1 MTRSNPAPLAA
12 SQPLR
17 PLLGGWLLLVLITL
31 GGLWLQEPPAPL
43 PATAPMTAFSAE
55 RAMAHLRQIARA
67 PHPMGT
73 AEHDRVRDYLA
84 TAFRELGLTT
94 RIQKRVAHRSGRRG
108 DLLVA
113 TVENVIAERTGSD
126 PTGVLLLTAHYDSH
140 GSGPGAADD
149 GAGVAALLETAR
161 ALGQTRNT
169 LRILITDAEEV
180 GLLGAQAYIDEFP
193 ASSPTLVLNFEAR
206 GGGGPV
212 YMFETSDH
220 NRPLIRAFAAATP
233 APRASS
239 LMYALYKTLPNDT
252 DLTVYKK
259 AGLSG
264 LNFAFVGRWQHYH
277 SMLDTP
283 EGLDQRS
290 LQQEGAT
297 ALALSRTLLAADLA
311 TVTRTDQGDAI
322 YFDLLGRTLV
332 HYPTS
337 WAWPLT
343 LAALL
348 AFGAVL
354 WQARRGPRSWT
365 AFLTGFGLTVGT
377 LVAGALLG
385 AGLGFLVQ
393 PFRLAIP
400 NLDPYGVRWFE
411 AALVFSALALL
422 TLLWGW
428 ALRRCEGK
436 ALSLGALLVWLVA
449 LVAATALLPGAT
461 YLLLWPLLFALL
473 GLAWDR
479 PWVGALPL
487 LLLFPPVWHSLALM
501 LGFSLPL
508 ALGLL
513 VAFGLVPLLPL
524 LHQLA
529 APRLWLTPAVFL
541 SLGLLCFAVGTR
553 QQGPRVSSLAHV
565 ENADTGQAQ
574 WVSLQPPDAWTR
586 AYLGDRPEATRLA
599 GRSAHAAPAPP
610 LHLPATTVTRLGQQ
624 LTLTLPE
631 RALAL
636 VLEAEQPLTGLLI
649 EGKPVPL
656 VRRIFWFAPPTGLT
670 LTLEAPPGSHLS
682 LEVVLPGLPSGTTP
696 RPAGLIPAA
705 AGPYSDTRIVRQKIA
720 L

>member
-1 MTRSNPAPLAA
+1 MTRSNPVPLAA

-17 PLLGGWLLLVLITL
+17 QFVGGWLLLLLIII

-43 PATAPMTAFSAE
+43 PASAPSAVFSAK
-55 RAMAHLRQIARA
+55 RAMVHVRQIARA

-73 AEHDRVRDYLA
+73 AEHDRVRDYLVA
-84 TAFRELGLTT
+84 AFQELGLTT
-94 RIQKRVAHRSGRRG
+94 RIQKRVAHRSERRG

-113 TVENVIAERTGSD
+113 TVENVIAERTGSE

-149 GAGVAALLETAR
+149 AAGVAALLETAR
-161 ALGQTRNT
+161 ALGTTRNT

-180 GLLGAQAYIDEFP
+180 GLLGAQAYLDELTGKT
-193 ASSPTLVLNFEAR
+193 PTLVLNFEAR

-220 NRPLIRAFAAATP
+220 NQPLIRVFAAAAP

-252 DLTVYKK
+252 DLTVFKK

-264 LNFAFVGRWQHYH
+264 LNFAFIGRWQHYH

-290 LQQEGAT
+290 LQQEGAI
-297 ALALSRTLLAADLA
+297 ALALSRTLLAQDLA
-311 TVTRTDQGDAI
+311 AVTRTDQGEAI
-322 YFDLLGRTLV
+322 YFDLLGRTV
-332 HYPTS
+332 IHYPTT

-343 LAALL
+343 LIALL
-348 AFGAVL
+348 AFAALL
-354 WQARRGPRSWT
+354 WQARRAPKPWSGL
-365 AFLTGFGLTVGT
+365 FIGFGLTVGT
-377 LVAGALLG
+377 LVAGALVG
-385 AGLGFLVQ
+385 TGLGVLVK
-393 PFRLAIP
+393 PFRQAIP
-400 NLDPYGVRWFE
+400 NQDPYGVRWFE
-411 AALVFSALALL
+411 AALLFTALALL

-428 ALRRCEGK
+428 ALRRFVGK
-436 ALSLGALLVWLVA
+436 ALSLGALLVWLAA

-473 GLAWDR
+473 GLAWDQ
-479 PWVGALPL
+479 PWIGALPL

-524 LHQLA
+524 LRRLA
-529 APRLWLTPAVFL
+529 APRLWLTPALFL
-541 SLGLLCFAVGTR
+541 GLGLLCFAVGTR
-553 QQGPRVSSLAHV
+553 QSGPRVSSLAYL

-574 WVSLQPPDAWTR
+574 WVSLQKPDVWTR
-586 AYLGDRPEATRLA
+586 TFLGDRPESTRLA
-599 GRSAHAAPAPP
+599 GRPAHSAPAPP
-610 LHLPATTVTRLGQQ
+610 LHLPAATVTRLGPR

-649 EGKPVPL
+649 EGKPIPL
-656 VRRIFWFAPPTGLT
+656 VRRIFWFAPPDSLT
-670 LTLEAPPGSHLS
+670 LTLEAPPGSRLT
-682 LEVVLPGLPSGTTP
+682 LDVVLPGLPPGTAP
-696 RPAGLIPAA
+696 RPAGLIPASV
-705 AGPYSDTRIVRQKIA
+705 GPYSDTRILRQRIA